1 MSTES
6 KTTDQSGFL
15 YYLVDWPINT
25 LSDLIGIEPLVLTE
39 FSFLFGGVSL
49 LIKLLFAIIDITLPE
64 IINFPLNILILFA
77 IPSVIYLWRN
87 SHIICDS
94 LVSILGGAGVGTVS
108 WLLNKITFGF
118 FSLETF
124 LKQKICGD
132 NADTAEQTKTKL
144 VAEKTG
150 EVLTDQ
156 KATYEEIVRDSQIRD
171 SQGRTF
177 WQRLRD
183 FFTKGP
189 SSLIDDTTDTNTD
202 LSDAASD
209 FRSRVNDAFGIKN
222 TTKDQTITSSFMC
235 FRKFHDD
242 TGKFTGFR
250 RGFNDNGDV
259 IEIDDES
266 CNTSEDDISNQ
277 SDYDAYLAKINQSA
291 SNCNVPA
298 PHEDNTDSNG
308 SSYNE
313 PVTPKHHYDPAGKNP
328 SKKKWCTD
336 PKNRGEAAHDPDC
349 HWYKKGTGDS
359 HKEWNK
365 KLNDHMDNS
374 DKDTSVKNIPKG
386 KRGMMK

>member
-1 MSTES
+1 MSTET
-6 KTTDQSGFL
+6 KTTDQSGFI

-77 IPSVIYLWRN
+77 IPSVVYLWRN

-94 LVSILGGAGVGTVS
+94 LVSVLGGAGVGTVS
-108 WLLNKITFGF
+108 WLLSKVSFGF
-118 FSLETF
+118 FNLETF

-132 NADTAEQTKTKL
+132 NADTAEQTKTKT
-144 VAEKTG
+144 VADKVK

-156 KATYEEIVRDSQIRD
+156 KATYDEIVADSQLRD

-189 SSLIDDTTDTNTD
+189 SSVLNNTDTNPSVDKSAPNENGVCYRFFQGDPQLSGGKTALFMGVRRSTEANSAGNFVTVTD
-202 LSDAASD
+202 
-209 FRSRVNDAFGIKN
+209 
-222 TTKDQTITSSFMC
+222 
-235 FRKFHDD
+235 
-242 TGKFTGFR
+242 
-250 RGFNDNGDV
+250 DN
-259 IEIDDES
+259 
-266 CNTSEDDISNQ
+266 CNRDDIAIINQ
-277 SDYDAYLAKINQSA
+277 SDYDAYLANINQSA

-365 KLNDHMDNS
+365 KLNDHMDNT